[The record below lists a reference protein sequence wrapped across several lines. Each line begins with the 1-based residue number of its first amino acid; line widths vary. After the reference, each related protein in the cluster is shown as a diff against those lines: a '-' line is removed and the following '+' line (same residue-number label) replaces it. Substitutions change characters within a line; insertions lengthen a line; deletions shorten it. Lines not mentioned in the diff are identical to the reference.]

1 MIPTLARAAVAAG
14 CDALFVEVHPDPD
27 RALSDGPNSLRLDDL
42 EPLLRVCLR
51 IRQAIEPGRSGQPES
66 AI

>member
-14 CDALFVEVHPDPD
+14 CDALFIEVHPDPD

-42 EPLLRVCLR
+42 HGLLSTCLR
-51 IRQAIEPGRSGQPES
+51 IRAAITAEP
-66 AI
+66 